1 MFIPECVALAVS
13 DRESGWGCKNLLFMA
28 VGLSVVC
35 ILGGLIRSRT
45 NVTCLVGSSG
55 EFGELTNGCAQVI
68 LLGGPCEVCVCYAQ
82 RGRQS
87 PLGALHSSMAYV
99 SAGARAIRPA
109 WVARWPSLQW
119 ESCGMARG
127 QDWTGELR

>member
-45 NVTCLVGSSG
+45 NVTCLVGSSN
-55 EFGELTNGCAQVI
+55 EFGEL
-68 LLGGPCEVCVCYAQ
+68 LVCVPRQ
-82 RGRQS
+82 NLGRSEWNLGPSFKTGS
-87 PLGALHSSMAYV
+87 P
-99 SAGARAIRPA
+99 
-109 WVARWPSLQW
+109 
-119 ESCGMARG
+119 
-127 QDWTGELR
+127 